1 MHLRAQGLSKGDEHS
16 TNTPHWGM
24 VLFTFTVTTG
34 GDSAEHIAPAVRGG
48 HWQRLLMTYLTLTL
62 TLRDDESSLDRIG
75 GKSVIL
81 EFSCTDIRYA
91 THTRSN
97 TNK

>member
-1 MHLRAQGLSKGDEHS
+1 
-16 TNTPHWGM
+16 M
-24 VLFTFTVTTG
+24 VAWYSTFTVSTACDG
-34 GDSAEHIAPAVRGG
+34 EGLYEDHIAPAVRGG

-75 GKSVIL
+75 GNSVIL

-91 THTRSN
+91 THTFNN